1 MSIKKDKSRINL
13 QPFSF
18 VAFFNKM
25 GLHMLDTYLIVLMAV
40 MEICNGNYEIL
51 EENLINELH
60 KTIIMMHDQ
69 SLV

>member
-1 MSIKKDKSRINL
+1 MI
-13 QPFSF
+13 
-18 VAFFNKM
+18 
-25 GLHMLDTYLIVLMAV
+25 DTYLIVLMAV
-40 MEICNGNYEIL
+40 MEICNGNYELL